1 MTSQKAHHSINR
13 SKRPNGFIL
22 LEVLVA
28 MSLIMGSWMVSA
40 HTYQKLALI
49 LGQQEGKRS
58 QIRKEM
64 DAYEI
69 EIHSKAVTSHQA
81 GSVRSELAGVSGR
94 NNTLRSATKPAIKS
108 KRAISSQANGI

>member
-1 MTSQKAHHSINR
+1 MTIR
-13 SKRPNGFIL
+13 GGDCFIKRTKQSNGFIL

-40 HTYQKLALI
+40 QAYQKLALI
-49 LGQQEGKRS
+49 LGQQESQRS

-69 EIHSKAVTSHQA
+69 EIYSKAVASHQA
-81 GSVRSELAGVSGR
+81 GGVRGELAGVSGR
-94 NNTLRSATKPAIKS
+94 NSTLRSTAKPAIKS
-108 KRAISSQANGI
+108 KRAISGQANGI

>member
-1 MTSQKAHHSINR
+1 
-13 SKRPNGFIL
+13 
-22 LEVLVA
+22 

-40 HTYQKLALI
+40 HSYQKLALI

-69 EIHSKAVTSHQA
+69 EIHSRAVISYQA
-81 GSVRSELAGVSGR
+81 GGVRNELAGVSGR
-94 NNTLRSATKPAIKS
+94 NNTLRSTAKPAIKN
-108 KRAISSQANGI
+108 KRATSSQANEI